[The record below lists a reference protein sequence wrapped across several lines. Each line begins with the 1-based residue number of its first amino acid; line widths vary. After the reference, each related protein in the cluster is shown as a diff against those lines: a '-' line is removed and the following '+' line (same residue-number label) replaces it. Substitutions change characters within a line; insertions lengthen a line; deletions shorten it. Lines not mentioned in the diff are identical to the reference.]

1 MGEWMYISIECAGDK
16 KISVEA
22 PDVSFK
28 HRSLSDLCGLLSPED
43 KMEPIDFQDFVFIFP
58 FTYKL
63 SMEIIN

>member
-1 MGEWMYISIECAGDK
+1 M
-16 KISVEA
+16 
-22 PDVSFK
+22 
-28 HRSLSDLCGLLSPED
+28 SDLWDLLSSEE